1 MEPVQWV
8 DLLVC
13 LTLLISS
20 IALYRQYMQ
29 RRSLVDLY
37 FSISALI
44 LLIAYFAHLLN
55 LQPKNFFMNWGKLIS
70 ITFYISGLLVL
81 IRESK
86 PLFARFPLYL
96 TSLPFLS
103 FLFFPLIIDSIV
115 IKDLVNGIYQG
126 GALIVTILVF
136 TVNKA
141 GESGRRYYISGLALV
156 SLAFILFWFV
166 FNREMTES
174 IWISEILFSAGII
187 LVLYRFIQSNNND
200 KEISGTVN

>member
-8 DLLVC
+8 DLVVVI
-13 LTLLISS
+13 TLLIT
-20 IALYRQYMQ
+20 LYTLLKQYIR

-37 FSISALI
+37 FGISALI
-44 LLIAYFAHLLN
+44 LCVAYSFHLLE
-55 LQPKNFFMNWGKLIS
+55 LQTSQFIMNWGKLVS
-70 ITFYISGLLVL
+70 VTFYISGLLVL

-96 TSLPFLS
+96 TALPFVS
-103 FLFFPLIIDSIV
+103 FIFFPMIIDSII

-141 GESGRRYYISGLALV
+141 NAAGRRYYILGLSLV
-156 SLAFILFWFV
+156 SLAFILYWFV
-166 FNREMTES
+166 FNRDMVEN
-174 IWISEILFSAGII
+174 IWISELLLSTGIL
-187 LVLYRFIQSNNND
+187 LVLYRFTQSVSFQNEN
-200 KEISGTVN
+200 